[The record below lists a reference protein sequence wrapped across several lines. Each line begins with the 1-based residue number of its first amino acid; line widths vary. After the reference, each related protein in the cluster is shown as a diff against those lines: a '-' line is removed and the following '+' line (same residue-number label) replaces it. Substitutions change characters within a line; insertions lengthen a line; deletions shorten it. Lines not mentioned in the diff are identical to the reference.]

1 MATDLTTGTIT
12 PEMQTYYEKVFLARA
27 EYQLVLEQGSQSRTH
42 PKNEGKTVNFTRYEP
57 LTVLTTAI
65 TESCNPTLCLITA
78 CTVAVTLAEY
88 GMSLNV
94 SKLLSLTSID
104 LNMKEK
110 IELIGQNMGETLNRL
125 SRDSALACGTEYV
138 PNNLDTACVTAAGH
152 NLGASCIREVTRI
165 LEIAKAMTYEDGM
178 YLGKTP
184 PQNKYQL
191 LGDSTWINAKS
202 YSDVKGLY
210 KGEMGELYQVRWL
223 LNNDVASQN
232 GDTNTKGSSVVLYHT
247 YVHGRDAFGT
257 YDLTGDKPRLY
268 IYTGIDSGNP
278 AGRNN
283 KISWAGAYAAQILK
297 SDWISLMKCT

>member
-1 MATDLTTGTIT
+1 MATDLTTTSIT
-12 PEMQTYYEKVFLARA
+12 PEMSTYYEKVFLQRA
-27 EYQLVLEQGSQSRTH
+27 EYEFVLEQGSQSRTH

-88 GMSLNV
+88 GLSLNV

-110 IELIGQNMGETLNRL
+110 VEVIGQNMGETLNRL
-125 SRDSALACGTEYV
+125 ARDQALACGTEYV
-138 PNNLDTACVTAAGH
+138 ANNLATACVVAGEH
-152 NLGASCIREVTRI
+152 DLGASAIREVTRT
-165 LEIAKAMTYEDGM
+165 LEQAKAQTYEDGM
-178 YLGKTP
+178 YLGKIP

-191 LGDSTWINAKS
+191 LGDSTWINAKT
-202 YSDVKGLY
+202 YSDVKDLY
-210 KGEMGELYQVRWL
+210 KGEMGELYQVRWM
-223 LNNDVASQN
+223 LNIDVASQI
-232 GDTNTKGSSVVLYHT
+232 GDVNTKGSSVVLYHT
-247 YVHGRDAFGT
+247 YVHGKDAFGT

-268 IYTGIDSGNP
+268 IVTGTDSGNP
-278 AGRNN
+278 AGRNS

-297 SDWISLMKCT
+297 TDWISLMKFT